1 MLRQMYVVL
10 EDRVCTVVVGVHV
23 AVGSIVGMQLV
34 MHAGRLMIRRSA
46 GQSRHGGK
54 CHMQAVAA
62 AAAGEPGES
71 SGCACLVVSIRPA

>member
-23 AVGSIVGMQLV
+23 AVGSFVGMQLV

-62 AAAGEPGES
+62 AAGEPGES
-71 SGCACLVVSIRPA
+71 SGCACLVVSIGPA

>member
-1 MLRQMYVVL
+1 MYVVL

-54 CHMQAVAA
+54 CHMQAA
-62 AAAGEPGES
+62 AAAGEPAES
-71 SGCACLVVSIRPA
+71 SGCACLVVSIGPA